1 MKNKRNNHISKI
13 ISKRHNIFTEN
24 LAIFFSNT
32 GKTGNVPELEFDIF

>member
-32 GKTGNVPELEFDIF
+32 GKTGKGPELEFDIF

>member
-24 LAIFFSNT
+24 LAIFFSNA
-32 GKTGNVPELEFDIF
+32 GKTGKVPEFEFGIF